1 MLDDSPA
8 IRGKGYAIEA
18 LNMVFE
24 YCFDMLGLDEIRVR
38 TMEASAVVRGI
49 IERKLGF
56 EKITNLVKSDIAPG
70 SPGARGDYKS
80 VGDAPLGWM
89 ERYWKLTSDRVEEG
103 SMGGGSVL
111 LHPQTEMEVVDELKR
126 HPERIHS
133 L

>member
-24 YCFDMLGLDEIRVR
+24 YCFDMLGLDEICVR
-38 TMEASAVVRGI
+38 TMEANAVMRGI

-70 SPGARGDYKS
+70 SPGAGGDYKS
-80 VGDAPLGWM
+80 VGDVPLGRM
-89 ERYWKLTSDRVEEG
+89 ERYWKLMSDRVEEG
-103 SMGGGSVL
+103 STGGGSVL

-126 HPERIHS
+126 HPGRIHS